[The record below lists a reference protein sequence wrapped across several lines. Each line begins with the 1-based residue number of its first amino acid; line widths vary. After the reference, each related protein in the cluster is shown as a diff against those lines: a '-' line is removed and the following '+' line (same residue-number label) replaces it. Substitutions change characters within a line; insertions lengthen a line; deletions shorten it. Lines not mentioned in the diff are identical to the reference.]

1 MNNQKKNLFIL
12 LFTLLFAISYAQE
25 ARQISLQE
33 CMDQA
38 VMHNPQYGQHQLQS
52 ALLDLKLD
60 NLRSDLLPK
69 ISLNGKASWQNEVVS
84 FPIEIPGISIPTVSK
99 DQYRLSLDVNQP
111 IYRGGLIKRQNE
123 LEQNVVGISNMLID
137 KELYELKSQTKNL
150 FFQIILVDKQKQIV
164 QSYREIL
171 EQKYNEAQVLVDEG
185 VALASIL
192 DVLKLELLNTQQEL
206 FNIEAIRKS
215 FILNLNELTQ
225 MDLDET
231 ILFSLPMINDLPMA
245 KQDRFEYH
253 LLSLQQQ
260 QLESSK
266 GLLDV
271 KTKPMLFAFATAGVG
286 RPSFNMLSNDFD
298 DFYMIGLN
306 LKWDLWDWN
315 KNKNEKKM
323 VDINKELIETQKQT
337 FELNIQLALDQLQ
350 SEIEKQKAL
359 VDTDPEIIALRENVV
374 KTAEAQ
380 FKNGTITSTDY
391 VVELQKLNQA
401 KLNFELHQIG
411 LINSQLAYIETLG
424 KL

>member
-12 LFTLLFAISYAQE
+12 LFVLLVTVSFAQE

-38 VMHNPQYGQHQLQS
+38 VMQHPLYGQHQLQAS
-52 ALLDLKLD
+52 LMDLKVD
-60 NLRSDLLPK
+60 NLQTGLLPQV
-69 ISLNGKASWQNEVVS
+69 SLNGKASWQNEVVGL
-84 FPIEIPGISIPTVSK
+84 PISLLGFTMPTVSK
-99 DQYRLSLDVNQP
+99 DQYRLSLDVNQA
-111 IYRGGLIKRQNE
+111 IYRGGLMKHQNE
-123 LEQNVVGISNMLID
+123 QEKNALGISDMLID
-137 KELYELKSQTKNL
+137 KELYAVKAQTKTL
-150 FFQIILVDKQKQIV
+150 FFQVVLVDKQKQIV

-171 EQKYNEAQVLVDEG
+171 VQKYSEAQVLVDEG
-185 VALASIL
+185 VALESML

-206 FNIEAIRKS
+206 FNLEAVRKS
-215 FILNLNELTQ
+215 LILNLNQLTQ
-225 MDLDET
+225 LNLDET
-231 ILFSLPMINDLPMA
+231 SLFSIPVINNLPVAN
-245 KQDRFEYH
+245 QDRFEYH

-266 GLLDV
+266 GLMTV

-286 RPSFNMLSNDFD
+286 RPGFNMLSDDSD

-315 KNKNEKKM
+315 KNRNEKKM

-337 FELNIQLALDQLQ
+337 FELNIQMALNQLQ

-359 VDTDPEIIALRENVV
+359 VNTDPEIIALRENVV

-380 FKNGTITSTDY
+380 FKNGTLSTTDY

-401 KLNFELHQIG
+401 KLNFELHQIS
-411 LINSQLAYIETLG
+411 LVNSQLAYIETLG